1 MKKIFTITLFFFIY
15 ILNSTI
21 AKADLNS
28 IIPKSDLKSLT
39 PVSENSM
46 QTSEFEKSIIPKSEN
61 SMQTSEFE
69 KSINLSDIKQKIDEF
84 PSDPWKIIDDD
95 FYLKQ
100 FYSCWEIPPNLPN
113 SNNLIVRVEL
123 EVLPD
128 GTVSDPDILDYARIN
143 APGQEYYK
151 VLLESVLRAIKLCQ
165 PLKGSALLTSART
178 TGKPEKVKLNFNANH
193 ELEEKL
199 RRERAKKL
207 AEEKKKLAEEKKK
220 LAEEKKIAEDK
231 KRELEEWEIA
241 KAVKIFGEEK
251 KRKAAE
257 TQKNLNFINKI
268 FENKNLIKLNCFK
281 NDNKLWTSDTTY
293 VIDDPHFKIFIDV
306 ELLKAVEISPSGK
319 YKILYTVSY
328 NDKYFYLSLH
338 SVKTPSEYL
347 FDGKKSKVKS
357 FYSKE
362 EIIINYY
369 DFYLRGER
377 DWTLGKFIFET
388 YDKEIRNWK
397 LNRHTGI
404 SQILPIGPVSVD
416 ELLIQDSAGMPIA
429 YMNLELYGGTKLNC
443 SKNSF

>member
-28 IIPKSDLKSLT
+28 TIPKADLKSII
-39 PVSENSM
+39 PVSENSK

-100 FYSCWEIPPNLPN
+100 FYSCWKIPPNLPN
-113 SNNLIVRVEL
+113 SDNLIVRVEL

-128 GTVSDPDILDYARIN
+128 GTVSYPDILDYARIN

-231 KRELEEWEIA
+231 KRELEELEIA
-241 KAVKIFGEEK
+241 KAVKIFEEEK

-281 NDNKLWTSDTTY
+281 IDDNTPTDTIY
-293 VIDDPHFKIFIDV
+293 VIDDPHFRIFIDV

-362 EIIINYY
+362 EIITNYY

-377 DWTLGKFIFET
+377 DRTLNKFIFET
-388 YDKEIRNWK
+388 YDQEIRNWK

-404 SQILPIGPVSVD
+404 SQILPIGIVSVGK
-416 ELLIQDSAGMPIA
+416 LLIKDSAGMPIA
-429 YMNLELYGGTKLNC
+429 FMNLEHYGGTKLNC